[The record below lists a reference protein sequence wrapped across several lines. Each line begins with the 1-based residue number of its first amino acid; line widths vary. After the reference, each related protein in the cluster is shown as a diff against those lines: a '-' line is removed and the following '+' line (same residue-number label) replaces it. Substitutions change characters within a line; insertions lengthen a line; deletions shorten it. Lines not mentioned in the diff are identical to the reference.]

1 MALVKMVSRLMVT
14 LIIMVMVSTED
25 KALQLL
31 PVMATIDFKL
41 GRVRSFPTIM
51 GTLENLCTPTS
62 SIVLRTFQVLSV
74 NDR

>member
-25 KALQLL
+25 KAHK
-31 PVMATIDFKL
+31 ATIDFQL

-51 GTLENLCTPTS
+51 GELENLRAPTFS
-62 SIVLRTFQVLSV
+62 FVLRTFQC
-74 NDR
+74 DPHI

>member
-31 PVMATIDFKL
+31 PVMATIE
-41 GRVRSFPTIM
+41 VRSFPKIM
-51 GTLENLCTPTS
+51 GKLENLCAPTS
-62 SIVLRTFQVLSV
+62 SFVLRTVQALSETHTD
-74 NDR
+74 NQ